1 MNHQHSLFKNPLVWV
16 SVAVASLLFTAC
28 GGGGSEQAPTPPPVV
43 VTPTPPPVGGSA
55 IALFAGN
62 LGGNGTIDGI
72 GTAARL
78 SATGYMA
85 TDNLGNVYVA
95 DRSSNTIRKITPAGV
110 VTTLAGTA
118 GVRGSTDGIGAAAS
132 FFNPTGVAVDGAGK
146 VYVTEPG
153 RRNTL
158 VSVSIGGNN
167 TIRKITPAG
176 VVTTLAGDAGV
187 IGSADGSG
195 VAANFYDP
203 VGIASDSAG
212 NVYVADGAN
221 RTIRKIT
228 PAGVVTTL
236 AGTPG
241 VFGSAD
247 GSGAVAS
254 FRNPNGLASDSTGNL
269 YVADNNTVR
278 KITSLGVVSTLA
290 GTPGVA
296 GGADGSGAAASFS
309 NLSGIAVDRAGNVYA
324 ANRLTVRKITPAGVV
339 STLDG
344 PAGAI
349 DTSLPTGDGYA
360 RGVAA
365 DSAGSVYVSD
375 DSTIRKITPAGAVS
389 TLAGAAVVEGS
400 ADGSGAA
407 ASFSS
412 PRGTAIDSA
421 GNVYV
426 ADWRNMTIR
435 KITPAGVVST
445 LAGTAGVVGNADGS
459 GAAAR
464 FYFPGD
470 VAVDSAGNVYV
481 ADTYNYTIRKITP
494 AGLVSTLAGVPGVR
508 QVSHDGSGAAAS
520 FQSPGAVAVDS
531 GGNVYVADQH
541 SIRKITPAGLVS
553 TLAGTSG
560 ISGYLD
566 GSGAAALF
574 SYPSRIAI
582 DSAGNV
588 YVADTLNY
596 AVRKITPEGVVSTL
610 AGTAGV
616 IGNADGS
623 GAAASFFFPG
633 ALAADSA
640 GNVYVA
646 QTSTDTIRK
655 ITPAGVVSTLLGVPG
670 RRGFAAGGLPGGL
683 AYPIMG
689 LAVRGT
695 SLYITMANGVAVVT
709 NLP

>member
-1 MNHQHSLFKNPLVWV
+1 MNHQQNLFKNTRGWV
-16 SVAVASLLFTAC
+16 SVVVAGLLFTAC
-28 GGGGSEQAPTPPPVV
+28 GGGGGASEP
-43 VTPTPPPVGGSA
+43 TPTPLPVAAPA

-72 GTAARL
+72 GSAARL

-110 VTTLAGTA
+110 VTTLAGTP
-118 GVRGSTDGIGAAAS
+118 GVRGSTDGVGEAAS
-132 FFNPTGVAVDGAGK
+132 FFNPTGVAVDGAGN

-153 RRNTL
+153 RRNTF

-187 IGSADGSG
+187 VGSADGSG

-203 VGIASDSAG
+203 VGIATDGAG

-228 PAGVVTTL
+228 PAGVVATL

-254 FRNPNGLASDSTGNL
+254 FRNPNGLTSDSAGNL

-278 KITSLGVVSTLA
+278 KITPLGVVSTLA

-296 GGADGSGAAASFS
+296 GGADGSAAAASFS

-360 RGVAA
+360 RGVAT
-365 DSAGSVYVSD
+365 DNVGNVYVSD

-389 TLAGAAVVEGS
+389 TLAGMPLIAGSADGLGAAVTFNGPEGIAS
-400 ADGSGAA
+400 DREGNVYVADKSNRTIRKITPAGLVSTLAGKAGVDGDTDGSGAA
-407 ASFSS
+407 ARF
-412 PRGTAIDSA
+412 GWLGGAGGMAADSA

-426 ADWRNMTIR
+426 ADGSSIRKITPAGLVSTLAGKVIVFYGEDFSADGTGAAARFDAPQGVATDSVGNIYVADTYNHTIRKVTQAGVVTTLAGTARITGSANNSGAAARFNRPWGIATDRAGNVYVTDNYTIR

-445 LAGTAGVVGNADGS
+445 LAGKPQIVGSADGS
-459 GAAAR
+459 GAGASFNEPRAI
-464 FYFPGD
+464 
-470 VAVDSAGNVYV
+470 AVDGAGNVYV
-481 ADTYNYTIRKITP
+481 ADTGN
-494 AGLVSTLAGVPGVR
+494 ST
-508 QVSHDGSGAAAS
+508 
-520 FQSPGAVAVDS
+520 
-531 GGNVYVADQH
+531 
-541 SIRKITPAGLVS
+541 
-553 TLAGTSG
+553 
-560 ISGYLD
+560 
-566 GSGAAALF
+566 
-574 SYPSRIAI
+574 
-582 DSAGNV
+582 
-588 YVADTLNY
+588 
-596 AVRKITPEGVVSTL
+596 VRKITPEGMVSTL
-610 AGTAGV
+610 V
-616 IGNADGS
+616 
-623 GAAASFFFPG
+623 
-633 ALAADSA
+633 
-640 GNVYVA
+640 
-646 QTSTDTIRK
+646 
-655 ITPAGVVSTLLGVPG
+655 GVPG
-670 RRGFAAGGLPGGL
+670 RAAFAVGALPGGV
-683 AYPIMG
+683 AYPVG
-689 LAVRGT
+689 LAVSGS

>member
-1 MNHQHSLFKNPLVWV
+1 MNHQQNLFKNTRGWV
-16 SVAVASLLFTAC
+16 SVVVAGLLFTAC
-28 GGGGSEQAPTPPPVV
+28 GGGGGASEP
-43 VTPTPPPVGGSA
+43 TPTPLPVAAPA

-72 GTAARL
+72 GSAARL

-85 TDNLGNVYVA
+85 TDSLGNVYVA

-118 GVRGSTDGIGAAAS
+118 GVRGSTDCVGEAAS
-132 FFNPTGVAVDGAGK
+132 FFNPTGVAVDGAGN

-153 RRNTL
+153 RRNTF
-158 VSVSIGGNN
+158 VHVSIGGNN

-187 IGSADGSG
+187 IGSADGSAA
-195 VAANFYDP
+195 AANFYDP
-203 VGIASDSAG
+203 VGIATDGAG

-228 PAGVVTTL
+228 PAGVVATL

-254 FRNPNGLASDSTGNL
+254 FRNPNGLTSDSAGNL

-278 KITSLGVVSTLA
+278 KITPLGVVSTLA

-296 GGADGSGAAASFS
+296 GGADGSAAAASFS

-324 ANRLTVRKITPAGVV
+324 ANRLTVRKITPDGVV

-344 PAGAI
+344 QAGAI

-360 RGVAA
+360 RGVAT
-365 DSAGSVYVSD
+365 DSAGNVYVSD

-389 TLAGAAVVEGS
+389 TLAGMPLITGS
-400 ADGSGAA
+400 ADGLGAAATFNDPEGIASDREGNVYVADKSNRTIRKITPAGLVSTLAGKAGVDGDTDGSGAA
-407 ASFSS
+407 ARF
-412 PRGTAIDSA
+412 GWLGGAGGMAADSA

-426 ADWRNMTIR
+426 ADGSSIRKITPAGLVSTLAGKVIVFYGEDFSADGTGAAARFDAPQGVATDSVGNVYVADTYNHTIRKVTQAGVVTTLAGTARITGSANNSGAAARFNRPWGIATDRAGNVYVTDNYTIR

-445 LAGTAGVVGNADGS
+445 LAGKPQIVGSADGS
-459 GAAAR
+459 GAGASFNEPRAI
-464 FYFPGD
+464 
-470 VAVDSAGNVYV
+470 AVDGAGNVYV
-481 ADTYNYTIRKITP
+481 ADTGN
-494 AGLVSTLAGVPGVR
+494 ST
-508 QVSHDGSGAAAS
+508 
-520 FQSPGAVAVDS
+520 
-531 GGNVYVADQH
+531 
-541 SIRKITPAGLVS
+541 
-553 TLAGTSG
+553 
-560 ISGYLD
+560 
-566 GSGAAALF
+566 
-574 SYPSRIAI
+574 
-582 DSAGNV
+582 
-588 YVADTLNY
+588 
-596 AVRKITPEGVVSTL
+596 VRKITPEGMVSTL
-610 AGTAGV
+610 V
-616 IGNADGS
+616 
-623 GAAASFFFPG
+623 
-633 ALAADSA
+633 
-640 GNVYVA
+640 
-646 QTSTDTIRK
+646 
-655 ITPAGVVSTLLGVPG
+655 GVPG
-670 RRGFAAGGLPGGL
+670 RAAFAVGALPGGV
-683 AYPIMG
+683 AYPVG
-689 LAVRGT
+689 LAVSGS